1 VVRDGAIEYFLD
13 VIEVDRSELRGER
26 GALALVALIPVR
38 EDMILTGSFVPGP
51 QSVHGFFLL
60 RCHRVPARGV
70 VVRAAELFRRRNLGC
85 GEQFCS

>member
-38 EDMILTGSFVPGP
+38 EDMILTGSFVPCP

-70 VVRAAELFRRRNLGC
+70 VVRAADFVSAPKSRMRRG
-85 GEQFCS
+85 S